1 MADQVERNR
10 RAKLFT
16 TWRNHCAPKWSKLS
30 AAAEAAAVRSAQEH
44 FSITTKHLRKASV
57 AHRHYWHFHLWL
69 RISNSNK
76 CLFKRPTNS
85 FVAQISR
92 KFCVPS
98 RASTCK
104 WKSNSLWY
112 ISTVLC
118 TWTHYVLDFLIT
130 IPVLMFYKL
139 WRLQAKYLQLLFV
152 FDKIS
157 TKSGVFEQKSG
168 MFTVLFKRVVQ
179 VLWLRVLGW
188 QINIYFL
195 LF

>member
-104 WKSNSLWY
+104 WKYNSFAGRCPIFIVFVWY
-112 ISTVLC
+112 KKILNKKVAC
-118 TWTHYVLDFLIT
+118 
-130 IPVLMFYKL
+130 
-139 WRLQAKYLQLLFV
+139 LLFYSKELCRCSNQARV
-152 FDKIS
+152 
-157 TKSGVFEQKSG
+157 SG
-168 MFTVLFKRVVQ
+168 L
-179 VLWLRVLGW
+179 LGW
-188 QINIYFL
+188 QINIY

>member
-104 WKSNSLWY
+104 WKYNSLWY
-112 ISTVLC
+112 ISTIQ
-118 TWTHYVLDFLIT
+118 YILDF
-130 IPVLMFYKL
+130 FNY
-139 WRLQAKYLQLLFV
+139 QLLFV
-152 FDKIS
+152 LIQKILKKWGFW
-157 TKSGVFEQKSG
+157 TKKWHVYCFIQKSCAG
-168 MFTVLFKRVVQ
+168 ALIKQEWVV
-179 VLWLRVLGW
+179 
-188 QINIYFL
+188 F
-195 LF
+195 